1 MIRLLPFRQVNEYD
15 VINLFALEG
24 GSVNEN
30 LTGVGSGDAGV
41 FVKVSTGN
49 FDADPLS
56 YVTNTYLGKTD
67 YPHIG
72 SASMYPQVNKTVA
85 LATSG
90 ELPLGLTLNQT
101 AKYDENGESLL
112 HYPQKRKEMQAVLPG
127 QAVPIAMRGIF
138 TLHANAFDGPAS
150 TYTIGG
156 GIKMSEE
163 NAGKITGALSYQS
176 LYLTGN
182 TGQAVTDLTNG
193 LVPNHGVFGTVLG
206 TGSRSGSSTTSLADA
221 WSGDFLVIKLG

>member
-15 VINLFALEG
+15 VVNLFALEG
-24 GSVNEN
+24 GSVNSN
-30 LTGVGSGDAGV
+30 LTGVGNGDAGV

-56 YVTNTYLGKTD
+56 YVSDSYLGKTD

-72 SASMYPQVNKTVA
+72 SQNMYPQVNKTVA
-85 LATSG
+85 PATSG

-138 TLHANAFDGPAS
+138 TLHKNAFDGPAS
-150 TYTIGG
+150 SYSIGG
-156 GIKMSEE
+156 GIKMSDF
-163 NAGKITGALSYQS
+163 NTGKITGANLTVDI
-176 LYLTGN
+176 TGN
-182 TGQAVTDLTNG
+182 TGVHIATVE
-193 LVPNHGVFGTVLG
+193 VPNVFGTVIG
-206 TGSRSGSSTTSLADA
+206 TGSRSGGLVSGLPDA
-221 WSGDFLVIKLG
+221 WSGDFLVVKLGR